1 MTNYK
6 LLGKEP
12 TKEMLRNAH
21 KNDCPSARETFI
33 AMWEAA
39 PEVKQEP
46 VVIAHRLL
54 WQDHEGEW
62 GNHGRPW
69 VDGKPDPKLL
79 SEMVEP
85 NSRWRIEY
93 AYAYPPDAQ
102 AEIERLKA
110 VIEKCRAALNEVT
123 DLVSESSGV
132 YGLHLNSDV
141 SPWDEILAGGRFER
155 LTSLDEAVYGIKEV
169 KE

>member
-1 MTNYK
+1 MTIYK

-12 TKEMLRNAH
+12 TEKMLRNAH

-39 PEVKQEP
+39 PEVKQELAP
-46 VVIAHRLL
+46 C
-54 WQDHEGEW
+54 E
-62 GNHGRPW
+62 
-69 VDGKPDPKLL
+69 K
-79 SEMVEP
+79 MVEEISLILSDKDNDLSP
-85 NSRWRIEY
+85 GAILALKWLLTWVSVPLY
-93 AYAYPPDAQ
+93 TYPPDAQ

-110 VIEKCRAALNEVT
+110 VIDKCQAALNEVT

-132 YGLHLNSDV
+132 YGLHLNGDV